1 MPNEVL
7 CPQCGVPVAEGGAI
21 HDLHTS
27 SIERGGLWASGW
39 ADGNRAVCDFI
50 HRGILRPRDPESE
63 PKLWH
68 EVDPAEMGPGQAP
81 TENDP
86 SS

>member
-1 MPNEVL
+1 MPDEVP
-7 CPQCGVPVAEGGAI
+7 CPQCGVPGQEGFHTIHTAVIGEGGV
-21 HDLHTS
+21 
-27 SIERGGLWASGW
+27 WASGW
-39 ADGNRAVCDFI
+39 ADGNRAVCDFL

-81 TENDP
+81 TENEP